1 MSSPS
6 RQSQIGAPLAPV
18 IDHNRHDCHLAST
31 STVHDPVVVP
41 PASESATTT
50 VTPAPETPTITSRPD
65 RMVASDPLPH
75 AESNSDLATGP
86 THTLHA
92 VHDPDAQQHHPH
104 AHPSPNL
111 HHPTQTST
119 STPVSALTPPST
131 HAGAPHPPSH
141 PPAINTAC
149 QSLPPS
155 HPPPLSAATP
165 LPTIPAAQP
174 GTPADAADIK
184 PRPARPVP
192 VTAANAANPGSSSNI
207 LQRPP
212 ATPSLLSQALA
223 TARGIPSKPTSPQLD
238 STDKKRHTATHQPAT
253 AQQLGRDNRNI
264 VANSVSI
271 TSDHYTQ
278 QPGNDQSSQHGEPD
292 SSITPYDNKK
302 KESRPA
308 MTFSA
313 APSMTAPFTGRD
325 AMPAAAPFSDQTIA
339 QIRESLLEHRDFLD
353 RSRARASSSLEIDR
367 NTFEL
372 SSNHPFSYSTSPDD
386 LAAATSSYYFDRTTT
401 SPSKLRDA
409 VTASDLRNQNRNH
422 GIDNRHANAPEKTEK
437 IWSIGAGEGN
447 EEDGL
452 VEKSVAEAMAGV
464 EHNARS
470 RKASYSLRFFKEALP
485 DEEKPRRKEIKAA
498 REKLTPTTEEL
509 EQAVF
514 DSSSVSD
521 GTTVDEELLPR
532 QQQPHKAGDKTPA
545 ETTGDPESIGY
556 FNVDQDDIAGDETPV
571 VRASDDTQT
580 DANSVPP
587 LDVGPVPEPVGALND
602 HLPSPTTPKGRD
614 SCDSGDGDADESG
627 EEKISSAVF
636 VPHQELSDDPRDEA
650 ESPGSEQPP
659 RPRAPS
665 QNQPHPWLV
674 KADEPEPEI
683 REEDGKSY
691 ELPLRRSRE
700 NLVSR
705 RVEQDA
711 AQPAARPIEVDIE
724 SKTAKPTGK
733 STRIITPHEEHG
745 HDHTHSHSREP
756 LEAIELIPYKHQV
769 GGHTTIWRFSRRA
782 VCKQLNNRENEF
794 YETIERYHR
803 DLLPFLPRYIGVLNV
818 TFQKQPRRKSI
829 SKKEDQAAVE
839 RKKLQSAAATEN
851 PANNDAV
858 ETTTVTNGTGPGGA
872 IPNRVI
878 SQSLAHSAL
887 QIPTVTF
894 DDNKHILP
902 RHLLQPTPPPEYF
915 RRRSASSAKTSP
927 PQASWTTSQRPFLD
941 NRPNSWGATTINKRL
956 RNEVFNDAF
965 LKEPVEV
972 QKHRRPHQRSIPRPT
987 LQRLIRPSNSDP
999 NLSRAV
1005 PLEKPSPPA
1014 SALVLPP
1021 PSMPTE
1027 TKSDLGRQSPSLLLA
1042 ADPEPEKEVQDVTGT
1057 SAPEPE
1063 ILKNNPLAAKKKRR
1077 YSAGG
1082 LRRRPQDV
1090 RESRGN
1096 LKYFEEADDADYH
1109 RGNSKTAQE
1118 DDKSSS
1124 ETNGTYENG
1133 DEEGM
1138 FESDIVEPKRIPQK
1152 LDLSYS
1158 TACST
1163 VASEFPSPTIEFKKI
1178 PRPVNPKEAKSQ
1190 RDRNE
1195 YFLLLEDLT
1204 AGMKRPCMMDLKM
1217 GTRQYGVEAT
1227 PKKQKSQQEK
1237 CRTTTSQ
1244 ELGVRICGLQVWNN
1258 LTQSYDF
1265 QDKYF
1270 GRRVQVGSEFQDALQ
1285 KFLYNGV
1292 DLQSILRHI
1301 PVILRKLA
1309 QLENIAQGM
1318 RGYRFYAA
1326 SLLMFYDGDMS
1337 DDGAGDETVYESATD
1352 AATDTEDV
1360 PRRRKR
1366 NLREVDF
1373 KVADFANSVTPFDNI
1388 CDKPCPPQHP
1398 GEADGGFLKGLH
1410 SLKLYFLQIQR
1421 DIRAELD
1428 LDPLGRGALELQDME
1443 ALHLEEDVGMVS
1455 V

>member
-1 MSSPS
+1 M
-6 RQSQIGAPLAPV
+6 
-18 IDHNRHDCHLAST
+18 
-31 STVHDPVVVP
+31 VP
-41 PASESATTT
+41 
-50 VTPAPETPTITSRPD
+50 
-65 RMVASDPLPH
+65 SDPLPD
-75 AESNSDLATGP
+75 AESNTGLAADQA
-86 THTLHA
+86 HA
-92 VHDPDAQQHHPH
+92 QHPQQAHSRPH
-104 AHPSPNL
+104 LQFLPIQNG
-111 HHPTQTST
+111 T
-119 STPVSALTPPST
+119 STPASALTPPST
-131 HAGAPHPPSH
+131 HAGAPHH
-141 PPAINTAC
+141 PTHPTAPC
-149 QSLPPS
+149 QSLPAS
-155 HPPPLSAATP
+155 HPLPLSDATPPLSTAPGRLTP
-165 LPTIPAAQP
+165 VA
-174 GTPADAADIK
+174 
-184 PRPARPVP
+184 
-192 VTAANAANPGSSSNI
+192 AANAVSNQNSS
-207 LQRPP
+207 QRPP

-223 TARGIPSKPTSPQLD
+223 TARGIPSKPPVSQHD
-238 STDKKRHTATHQPAT
+238 NTDKKRHTATHQPT
-253 AQQLGRDNRNI
+253 T
-264 VANSVSI
+264 V
-271 TSDHYTQ
+271 Q
-278 QPGNDQSSQHGEPD
+278 QPIKDGRNGIADTTDIISGPQDTNHDKLAQHGEPA
-292 SSITPYDNKK
+292 SSITSLDDDKNS
-302 KESRPA
+302 SRQSKPA
-308 MTFSA
+308 MASPA
-313 APSMTAPFTGRD
+313 APSMAAPFPSRD
-325 AMPAAAPFSDQTIA
+325 VRPPPASFSDQTIA
-339 QIRESLLEHRDFLD
+339 QIRESLIDHRDFLD
-353 RSRARASSSLEIDR
+353 RARGRASSSLDIDR
-367 NTFEL
+367 KTFDV
-372 SSNHPFSYSTSPDD
+372 SSDHPFSYSTSPDD
-386 LAAATSSYYFDRTTT
+386 LTAATSAYYFDRTTT
-401 SPSKLRDA
+401 SPSKLRDTA
-409 VTASDLRNQNRNH
+409 TASDLRYQNHPYGLDHRLVN
-422 GIDNRHANAPEKTEK
+422 GSEKTEK
-437 IWSIGAGEGN
+437 IWSIGAGEGS

-464 EHNARS
+464 EPNARS

-485 DEEKPRRKEIKAA
+485 DEEKPRRKDTKST
-498 REKLTPTTEEL
+498 RDKLTPTVEET
-509 EQAVF
+509 EQAF
-514 DSSSVSD
+514 PESSAVSD
-521 GTTVDEELLPR
+521 VGTADEGPPPS
-532 QQQPHKAGDKTPA
+532 QQQSRRVGSKTPA
-545 ETTGDPESIGY
+545 EVTRDPDPADY
-556 FNVDQDDIAGDETPV
+556 FHPEQDDIAGDETPV
-571 VRASDDTQT
+571 VRASDDTQA

-587 LDVGPVPEPVGALND
+587 LDVGPVPEPAGALD
-602 HLPSPTTPKGRD
+602 HLPSPSTPKGRD
-614 SCDSGDGDADESG
+614 SCDSGDGDAEESG

-636 VPHQELSDDPRDEA
+636 VPHQELSDDPRDEV
-650 ESPGSEQPP
+650 ESPGPEHPP

-665 QNQPHPWLV
+665 HNQPHPWLV
-674 KADEPEPEI
+674 KADEPEPVI
-683 REEDGKSY
+683 GPDDAKPF
-691 ELPLRRSRE
+691 ELTHRRSRE
-700 NLVSR
+700 NLTPR

-711 AQPAARPIEVDIE
+711 VQAPVRPIEVDIE
-724 SKTAKPTGK
+724 TKTAKSNGK
-733 STRIITPHEEHG
+733 SARIITPHEEHI
-745 HDHTHSHSREP
+745 HDPTHSHSREP

-769 GGHTTIWRFSRRA
+769 GGHTTLWRFSRRA

-818 TFQKQPRRKSI
+818 TFQKQSRRKSV
-829 SKKEDQAAVE
+829 SKKEEQAAVE
-839 RKKLQSAAATEN
+839 RKKLQDAAAAEEL
-851 PANNDAV
+851 ASNNGV
-858 ETTTVTNGTGPGGA
+858 ESSGVVNGSGINGA
-872 IPNRVI
+872 APHRII
-878 SQSLAHSAL
+878 SQSLANSAL

-902 RHLLQPTPPPEYF
+902 RSLLQPTPPPDYF
-915 RRRSASSAKTSP
+915 RRKSASATKVS

-965 LKEPVEV
+965 LKEPVEI

-999 NLSRAV
+999 NLGRAQ
-1005 PLEKPSPPA
+1005 PMEQRSPPVNA
-1014 SALVLPP
+1014 VAPP
-1021 PSMPTE
+1021 PPPMPTE
-1027 TKSDLGRQSPSLLLA
+1027 TKSDLGASTSLLLTPEPE
-1042 ADPEPEKEVQDVTGT
+1042 PEPEKEVKDVTGT

-1096 LKYFEEADDADYH
+1096 LKYFEEADDAEYDH
-1109 RGNSKTAQE
+1109 NNDKTGKANG
-1118 DDKSSS
+1118 KASSG
-1124 ETNGTYENG
+1124 TNGRYKNS

-1138 FESDIVEPKRIPQK
+1138 FESDIVESTHSPKK

-1163 VASEFPSPTIEFKKI
+1163 AASELPSPTIEFKKI

-1190 RDRNE
+1190 RDRIE

-1204 AGMKRPCMMDLKM
+1204 ASMKRPCMMDLKM

-1258 LTQSYDF
+1258 RTQSYDF

-1270 GRRVQVGSEFQDALQ
+1270 GRRVKAGREFQDALQ

-1309 QLENIAQGM
+1309 QLESIVQGL

-1352 AATDTEDV
+1352 AATDTEEA

-1366 NLREVDF
+1366 NLKDVDF

-1388 CDKPCPPQHP
+1388 DDKPCPPQHP

-1410 SLKLYFLQIQR
+1410 SLKMYFLQIQR
-1421 DIRAELD
+1421 DVRAELG
-1428 LDPLGRGALELQDME
+1428 LDALGRGALELQDLQDLE
-1443 ALHLEEDVGMVS
+1443 ALHLENDMGMES